1 MYEKNVHFLEAI
13 IHYRFFEISNKTT
26 HVVLSFNWSNCMIS
40 WTNKTT
46 KEVLYTYARMH
57 CSCIVCTYVCISHME
72 VGRCNVDVQM
82 KRCWLICSF
91 VNAIKISQ
99 LICSS
104 RQNSFPVW
112 SCWIQT
118 TNLTVYTRSCV
129 LLYIVIYL
137 FLDNGILLF
146 RSHSF
151 FSFCLHCDCNTC
163 RRSLFFCGSISCA
176 IYSTVI
182 Y

>member
-1 MYEKNVHFLEAI
+1 MYDKLTNTKLYDKI
-13 IHYRFFEISNKTT
+13 
-26 HVVLSFNWSNCMIS
+26 
-40 WTNKTT
+40 TNKTT
-46 KEVLYTYARMH
+46 KDVLYTYARMH

-112 SCWIQT
+112 SRWVQT

-137 FLDNGILLF
+137 LLDNGILLF
-146 RSHSF
+146 RSYSF

-163 RRSLFFCGSISCA
+163 RRSLFFLWLYLLRDLFNGYLLNKRLITK
-176 IYSTVI
+176 ITN
-182 Y
+182 